1 MFAFSGLKKI
11 RLFFAGSVFYIIFE
25 KWLGLQN
32 YETCILKQSKEIE
45 RWQNLL
51 GFANIQTLYV
61 P

>member
-1 MFAFSGLKKI
+1 MS
-11 RLFFAGSVFYIIFE
+11 LFFAGSVFYIIFE

-51 GFANIQTLYV
+51 GFANI
-61 P
+61 